1 MQSTQAVNTDEF
13 SELQRL
19 LSAIPAPY
27 TPLDI
32 SALDGYLVGVLLQ
45 QPRPLPAQWMRW
57 ILDEQGRLD
66 VAKSRQT
73 QRLTQLIEKRHAELQ
88 QSIDARHWF
97 DPWILTSDKPESPR
111 LSVLPWVL
119 GFTTACEHFPKL
131 TDMNTPELNE
141 ALAGIYQHLE
151 ISDLEDANDL
161 IAEIETLEYP
171 PNLTEAVEQL
181 VASTLL
187 LADISH
193 PLAP

>member
-19 LSAIPAPY
+19 LSAILAPY

-66 VAKSRQT
+66 VAKSRHT
-73 QRLTQLIEKRHAELQ
+73 QRLTQLIEKRHAQLQ
-88 QSIDARHWF
+88 QSIDARQWF

-119 GFTTACEHFPKL
+119 GFTTACEHFPEL
-131 TDMNTPELNE
+131 TDKNTPELNE
-141 ALAGIYQHLE
+141 ALAGIYQHLD

>member
-1 MQSTQAVNTDEF
+1 
-13 SELQRL
+13 

-32 SALDGYLVGVLLQ
+32 SALDGYLVGILLQ

-57 ILDEQGRLD
+57 ILDEQGHLD

-73 QRLTQLIEKRHAELQ
+73 QRLTQLIEKRYVQLQ
-88 QSIDARHWF
+88 QSIDARQWF

-131 TDMNTPELNE
+131 TDMNKTELNE

-161 IAEIETLEYP
+161 IAEIESLEYP